1 MHFVLPSPS
10 VQKPAAPT
18 LISHQN
24 VPKPGMA
31 LSSHAG
37 HKSGFASQSFLHL
50 FLFFLH
56 LVPLFDLHVSNSV
69 SQTALQSAKTTH
81 GGGEATGAEGE
92 GGGEATGEGGGGEG
106 GGGDA
111 TGTGG
116 GGEGDAC
123 PLRSNP
129 CKFVM

>member
-1 MHFVLPSPS
+1 MV
-10 VQKPAAPT
+10 
-18 LISHQN
+18 
-24 VPKPGMA
+24 

-37 HKSGFASQSFLHL
+37 HKLGSASQFFLHF

-56 LVPLFDLHVSNSV
+56 LFPPVDLHVLKSV
-69 SQTALQSAKTTH
+69 SQPALQSAKTTH
-81 GGGEATGAEGE
+81 GGGEATGAEGT